1 MFKQIS
7 DRHKLLERG
16 YSLNKEAK
24 MEFNRI
30 NAKFKDKSNNN
41 NQIMFLISYKGG
53 SL

>member
-30 NAKFKDKSNNN
+30 SLRTS
-41 NQIMFLISYKGG
+41 QIIIIK
-53 SL
+53 